1 MHDFS
6 FLLLQL
12 HNKWFKIKN
21 IFESRTVDTVHVP
34 LSPYRMLFLTNIL
47 YITCHILS
55 GLLIPYSNCTPRFIE
70 SSMSPGLGISI
81 HTIPYLRF
89 LSFHILCAGPALY
102 CNCCFLDVLFRFRP
116 VGACSLYSAA
126 TEKILCGDIQSAG
139 YRF

>member
-12 HNKWFKIKN
+12 HNKWFKIKK

-47 YITCHILS
+47 YITCHILT

-70 SSMSPGLGISI
+70 SSMNPGLGNSI
-81 HTIPYLRF
+81 HTY
-89 LSFHILCAGPALY
+89 
-102 CNCCFLDVLFRFRP
+102 V
-116 VGACSLYSAA
+116 V
-126 TEKILCGDIQSAG
+126 
-139 YRF
+139 YRFIFYVLIRHCTVYKFS

>member
-12 HNKWFKIKN
+12 HNKWFKIKK

-47 YITCHILS
+47 YITCHILT

-70 SSMSPGLGISI
+70 SSINPGLGISI

-102 CNCCFLDVLFRFRP
+102 QSFTNFLDNLGSINTLYVYTMAIGVW
-116 VGACSLYSAA
+116 VGLNKYDS
-126 TEKILCGDIQSAG
+126 DN
-139 YRF
+139 F